1 MSSIKQN
8 LAGVPQSGPFGERAE
23 VRGMGERMKS
33 YGPVALLLFFILI
46 NSLFTPNFFQWNNLN
61 NIITQI
67 CPTILCGMGMTLVIS
82 TGGIDISVG
91 SVMALAGVL
100 TAGIMPSAGLLAG
113 VFLAVAVSVL
123 VGALAGVMVGKLKL
137 QAMVITLGLMLG
149 VRGVAQVLSG
159 GRDIYFNKL
168 GAVGERLGLWGTYKI
183 GGVVPVQIVPILLA
197 VAFVWIL
204 AEKTVLGRQIQAVG
218 DNIKSSSLAGIHVGR
233 TMMIVYGLSAFF
245 AAFAGIF
252 QAAKVS
258 VAAGSSLGQLAELDA
273 IAAVVIGGTP
283 MSGGRAHVL
292 GTVVGALIMQMIT
305 LTCVMNNIPDQYA
318 QVFKAVII
326 VFAVFIQRERAR

>member
-1 MSSIKQN
+1 MNKTKQDY
-8 LAGVPQSGPFGERAE
+8 LQFVKKYSAIT
-23 VRGMGERMKS
+23 
-33 YGPVALLLFFILI
+33 LLLFFVLL
-46 NSLFTPNFFQWNNLN
+46 NSLFTPNFFRIGNLN
-61 NIITQI
+61 NVITQL

-100 TAGIMPSAGLLAG
+100 TARLMPETGLPAAVLA
-113 VFLAVAVSVL
+113 AVAVSVV
-123 VGALAGVMVGKLKL
+123 VGCFTGIMVGKLRL

-149 VRGVAQVLSG
+149 LRGVAQVLCG
-159 GRDIYFNKL
+159 GRDIYF
-168 GAVGERLGLWGTYKI
+168 VI
-183 GGVVPVQIVPILLA
+183 PVQIIPIVLSVAA
-197 VAFVWIL
+197 VWVMI
-204 AEKTVLGRQIQAVG
+204 EKTVLGRQIQAVG
-218 DNIKSSSLAGIHVGR
+218 DNLRSSSLAGINTAR
-233 TMMIVYGLSAFF
+233 TLMIVYGLSTFF

-283 MSGGRAHVL
+283 MSGGKAHVL

-318 QVFKAVII
+318 QVFKAAII
-326 VFAVFIQRERAR
+326 VFAVFIQREQAK